1 MVPSA
6 FVSLGPE
13 STWKF
18 TCDIVRFAPLR
29 ASYGHLQ
36 RDSCPNRG
44 YQAPTRKTIPV
55 VKRALS
61 VVARTLTRCSPEFQW
76 RTVSSVSTSCSVLLL
91 TCLVQGDEAYHLPN
105 AGERS
110 QGLAQFVNA
119 GRISLWAVSSCGDN
133 SLRQLRR
140 NVVPGDRH
148 LICAWLVE
156 GRERENRKEHGP
168 HDIRKERR
176 CQQLSWHACCRFGNR
191 LCVVSG

>member
-1 MVPSA
+1 VVPSA

-18 TCDIVRFAPLR
+18 TCDIVRFVPLR

-110 QGLAQFVNA
+110 QGLAQFV
-119 GRISLWAVSSCGDN
+119 
-133 SLRQLRR
+133 
-140 NVVPGDRH
+140 
-148 LICAWLVE
+148 
-156 GRERENRKEHGP
+156 
-168 HDIRKERR
+168 
-176 CQQLSWHACCRFGNR
+176 
-191 LCVVSG
+191 